1 MATTP
6 EERQAL
12 VDFYDST
19 NGDFWVNNQRWN
31 IGDPCIEN
39 WFGVMCNKFG
49 NIISLH
55 FFENSIDGVIPDSIK
70 NLKNLIYFNIFND
83 NREYEYVDN
92 YKKNTIYKW
101 NPKIHEMSA
110 LEELNFVNLD
120 MFGVLDSTFHLLT
133 KL

>member
-1 MATTP
+1 
-6 EERQAL
+6 
-12 VDFYDST
+12 
-19 NGDFWVNNQRWN
+19 
-31 IGDPCIEN
+31 
-39 WFGVMCNKFG
+39 MCNKFG